1 MTTENKTEIRGFPA
15 GSFLIRSHH
24 SRSLYHGRRLLQ
36 VNVNDGAQS
45 AELAAWVDES
55 KGELQEDERLE
66 DHNNQV
72 FYIDEDGRLHSKAS
86 SREHFVHCRFNPSTM
101 NIELSLQSPQQQ
113 SGRPVG
119 SACQFSYDR
128 ESKIITASAPL
139 TDEASDSDSR
149 GARVASSPA
158 SERSFPEL
166 AQQEFV
172 LELIPQMR
180 NSNVARFWNYYV
192 NTSTQE
198 GEEQRQQKTEE
209 ETPAFSND
217 LAADSSWQRGRE
229 VRLVAGKDTNGCNLP
244 QTNMFQRWDII
255 PLRKPEVD

>member
-1 MTTENKTEIRGFPA
+1 MTAEKKTEIRGFPA

-55 KGELQEDERLE
+55 KGELQEDERLK
-66 DHNNQV
+66 DHDNQV
-72 FYIDEDGRLHSKAS
+72 FYIDEYGGLHSKAC
-86 SREHFVHCRFNPSTM
+86 SREHFVHCRFDPSTM

-113 SGRPVG
+113 SERPVG
-119 SACQFSYDR
+119 RACQFSYNRD
-128 ESKIITASAPL
+128 SKIITVSAPL
-139 TDEASDSDSR
+139 TDETSDSDSD
-149 GARVASSPA
+149 GASVASSPV

-166 AQQEFV
+166 AQQEFA
-172 LELIPQMR
+172 LELIPQKH

-192 NTSTQE
+192 NTQE
-198 GEEQRQQKTEE
+198 DEEQHQQNTEE
-209 ETPAFSND
+209 ETPAVSND
-217 LAADSSWQRGRE
+217 LAADSSWHRRRE
-229 VRLVAGKDTNGCNLP
+229 VRLVAGKDTNGC

-255 PLRKPEVD
+255 PLH